1 MCCVTIN
8 LSVIL
13 QTTKKTLVSAKERM
27 KFMWNGEKSIG
38 LSKLYILLFIC
49 VLIIVVVAAPWL
61 THWFVGFSQN
71 ELGGTESFF
80 MATIYLGSIPA
91 GYLLYNLLTLIR
103 RIERGQ
109 VFTAANVERLRRISW
124 SCFWGAGLAIVSA
137 FYYIPWLFVFVA
149 AAFMGLIV
157 RVVKNVVAQ
166 AVELKNEA
174 DYTI

>member
-1 MCCVTIN
+1 
-8 LSVIL
+8 
-13 QTTKKTLVSAKERM
+13 
-27 KFMWNGEKSIG
+27 MWSGEKSIG
-38 LSKLYILLFIC
+38 LSKLCILLFIC
-49 VLIIVVVAAPWL
+49 ALIIVVVSSPWL

-80 MATIYLGSIPA
+80 MATIYLGAIPA
-91 GYLLYNLLTLIR
+91 AYLLYNLLTLIR
-103 RIERGQ
+103 RIETGQ
-109 VFTAANVERLRRISW
+109 VFIAANVERLRRISW
-124 SCFWGAGLAIVSA
+124 SCFLGAGLALVST

>member
-1 MCCVTIN
+1 
-8 LSVIL
+8 
-13 QTTKKTLVSAKERM
+13 
-27 KFMWNGEKSIG
+27 MWSGEKSIG
-38 LSKLYILLFIC
+38 LSKLCILLFIC
-49 VLIIVVVAAPWL
+49 ALIIVVVSAPWL

-71 ELGGTESFF
+71 DLGGTESFF
-80 MATIYLGSIPA
+80 MATIYLGAIPA
-91 GYLLYNLLTLIR
+91 AYLLYNLLTLIR
-103 RIERGQ
+103 RIETGQ
-109 VFTAANVERLRRISW
+109 VFIAANVERLRRISW
-124 SCFWGAGLAIVSA
+124 SCFLGAGLALVST